1 MLTGWVGN
9 DGSGVGPV
17 INNAEAGYDWT
28 TYPERLE
35 RAGVSWKV
43 YQDVGTGLNAAGS
56 WGWTQDPY
64 IGNYGDN
71 SLLHFHR
78 YQNAKP
84 GTPASGPA
92 SPVGSPFPWRTSTDS
107 RSRSIRIVADSG
119 RVR

>member
-71 SLLHFHR
+71 SLLHLV
-78 YQNAKP
+78 P
-84 GTPASGPA
+84 GDGRRI
-92 SPVGSPFPWRTSTDS
+92 RTSATTATTRCCTS
-107 RSRSIRIVADSG
+107 TGIRTRNPG
-119 RVR
+119 RRQAA